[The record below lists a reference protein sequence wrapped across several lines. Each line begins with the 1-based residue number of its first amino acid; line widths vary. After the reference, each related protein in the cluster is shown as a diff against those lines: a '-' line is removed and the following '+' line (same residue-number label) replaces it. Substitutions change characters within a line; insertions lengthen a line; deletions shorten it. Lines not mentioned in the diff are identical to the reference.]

1 MGRACEQASCLL
13 LLRGRRHVTVQGLM
27 HEQTMR
33 GLMHEQTQAG
43 LACTQGWHHTVVWQ
57 MRHSIIHCEPYCVY
71 HTR

>member
-13 LLRGRRHVTVQGLM
+13 LLRGRRHVTVRGLM

-43 LACTQGWHHTVVWQ
+43 LACTSYSGMADEAQ
-57 MRHSIIHCEPYCVY
+57 Y
-71 HTR
+71 HTL